1 MTIDARAP
9 GKLVLLGEYAVLDG
23 APALVMAVARHARAR
38 IVRAPGPE
46 CSLTTRTEAAHTVR
60 FRAGAPSGVEL
71 VDFVTSTGPALSW
84 PGWHGSLDSA
94 EFFQGGDKLGLGSS
108 AAALTAWAGAWWL
121 AAVPDAA
128 PPPVETLIDIH
139 RAFQGGAG
147 SGLDIAA
154 SRLGGVLEFRLD
166 AARRPRIGSVRLPN
180 SVGFAGI
187 FAGQSAKTSDFVG
200 RFNDWRY
207 REPNRAAP
215 LLAELAAVSAG
226 GCDALRA
233 GDAEGFLAAIGAYGV
248 LLESL
253 GIALGCD
260 VLTREHRQ
268 IGLLAQRFD
277 VRYKTSGAG
286 GGDLGIAFSQDA
298 AALAALR
305 NAVTAEGFL
314 WVDFGVDAHGL
325 RVEELSE

>member
-187 FAGQSAKTSDFVG
+187 FAGSSASTTGLVA
-200 RFNDWRY
+200 RY
-207 REPNRAAP
+207 EAWAIAKP
-215 LLAELAAVSAG
+215 AEAR
-226 GCDALRA
+226 ALRA
-233 GDAEGFLAAIGAYGV
+233 EMGELAVSGCAAGQGPDGAEFVRIMAAYGEC
-248 LLESL
+248 LARL
-253 GIALGCD
+253 GTAMGADL
-260 VLTREHRQ
+260 VTREHVE
-268 IGLLAQRFD
+268 IGHLAD
-277 VRYKTSGAG
+277 RYGVTYKVSGAG
-286 GGDLGIAFSQDA
+286 GGDLGIAASEDAGRLQAFSSA
-298 AALAALR
+298 AEAAGFLVIALA
-305 NAVTAEGFL
+305 TDEQ
-314 WVDFGVDAHGL
+314 GL
-325 RVEELSE
+325 VVEERP